1 CCLLVLLLTEYG
13 HAANKS
19 SNTKDTTKTTT
30 KKSSSTTTTVAPA
43 FTKANE
49 KLSYPKKVNTLKK
62 RPTKSTSLKK
72 VADITDK
79 FKDLP
84 ADDLAF
90 IKELDKQ
97 FKQHGGKVKIKVEN
111 DNSTAPGSSGK
122 NSKRTIEGEL
132 GYGYS
137 HNGYNYNPPKF
148 EFYPYSQKD
157 IPSDGP
163 KYFLPNGKTEVSVEP
178 SYSYELK
185 PQTYVTHNDGAQVD
199 LPQPEQPQHQQFSAE
214 QHHHQQPPQQ
224 QYEEPVIVLRI
235 PGPAKYASHL
245 QTLLQQYLEIR
256 AAQYLRILEEA
267 EQQRHLQHQQ
277 QQQHYSQQQLEHE
290 PQHQQQQLQ
299 EIDYGQHA
307 GHVEEAP
314 APAPIAQEHHQEYQ
328 QQQQVQYE
336 EAPQA
341 QYPPIDDVYQTY
353 KYKHP
358 THPEQAQQ
366 PESQAYYQ
374 APEPEQQHQPQP
386 QQHYAPQAE
395 QPQYYYAHQQEY
407 AQPEGP
413 PATYQHVFLISMAP
427 QAIGDYGNEAQQ
439 QHQHQH
445 QAEEPHAIYVPEQ
458 PVADVGD
465 HAHLPI
471 TENNP
476 RPSHTKVIF
485 THNPEHAGTDYSN
498 MYPLP
503 SIKPN
508 ERHAPH
514 SVPDYHQDYQQQ
526 IHASQAYQQQES
538 HESMQHYQQQ
548 QVSVPQHQL
557 QHHQPQ
563 QQVVAITQRPFN
575 YHAHGTKPRARGRIN
590 HKRRASAADA
600 AEKADQDLKKITDFV
615 RDKFGAEK
623 GSTVEYKTT
632 QVISTKK

>member
-1 CCLLVLLLTEYG
+1 MTFKCCLLVLLLTEYG

-19 SNTKDTTKTTT
+19 SNTKDTKATSTATVAA
-30 KKSSSTTTTVAPA
+30 STTTTPTTSPIPA
-43 FTKANE
+43 SAKSND
-49 KLSYPKKVNTLKK
+49 KLSYPKKVNTSKK
-62 RPTKSTSLKK
+62 RPSKSTSLKK

-111 DNSTAPGSSGK
+111 DNATTVSTSK

-132 GYGYS
+132 GYGYAQ
-137 HNGYNYNPPKF
+137 NGYDYSPPKF

-157 IPSDGP
+157 IPSDAP
-163 KYFLPNGKTEVSVEP
+163 KYFLPNGKTEVTVEP
-178 SYSYELK
+178 SFSYELK
-185 PQTYVTHNDGAQVD
+185 PQTYVQHNGGNAQVD
-199 LPQPEQPQHQQFSAE
+199 LPHPGEEQVLNEPQQHHIPEQPHQ
-214 QHHHQQPPQQ
+214 QQ

-267 EQQRHLQHQQ
+267 EQQRQHQQ
-277 QQQHYSQQQLEHE
+277 HHQQHE
-290 PQHQQQQLQ
+290 QHQQQQLQ
-299 EIDYGQHA
+299 EIDYAQHA
-307 GHVEEAP
+307 GHVEDVPTP
-314 APAPIAQEHHQEYQ
+314 APVEYNQEYQ
-328 QQQQVQYE
+328 QHHQQQQLQYE
-336 EAPQA
+336 PQP
-341 QYPPIDDVYQTY
+341 QYPAIDDVYQTY

-358 THPEQAQQ
+358 NHPEQAQQ
-366 PESQAYYQ
+366 PESPVQSYYQ
-374 APEPEQQHQPQP
+374 APEPQK
-386 QQHYAPQAE
+386 QQHYAPQPE

-413 PATYQHVFLISMAP
+413 PAMYQHVFLISMTP
-427 QAIGDYGNEAQQ
+427 QAVNDYEHQQQLQQPQQ
-439 QHQHQH
+439 QH
-445 QAEEPHAIYVPEQ
+445 EEPSQPIYVPAQ
-458 PVADVGD
+458 PVADLGD
-465 HAHLPI
+465 HHALPI

-485 THNPEHAGTDYSN
+485 THNPEHAGTDYNN

-514 SVPDYHQDYQQQ
+514 SVPDYHQDHQQQ
-526 IHASQAYQQQES
+526 LQAYHQQQQES
-538 HESMQHYQQQ
+538 QESLQHYQHHQQQ
-548 QVSVPQHQL
+548 QVQVPQKQA
-557 QHHQPQ
+557 QEQP

-575 YHAHGTKPRARGRIN
+575 YHAHGTKPRARGRTN
-590 HKRRASAADA
+590 YKRKASGTADTT
-600 AEKADQDLKKITDFV
+600 KADQVLEKINDYV
-615 RDKFGAEK
+615 REKFGAET
-623 GSTVEYKTT
+623 GSASEYRTT
-632 QVISTKK
+632 QVISKK